1 MDQLQCMNDSEAKVQ
16 KIQGEV
22 YCNAEFD
29 GLVCWHSALA
39 NSTISLRCPIPVDLP
54 DYAIAYKTCF
64 VDGNWSRTDYNACF
78 PFIPSDNL
86 ISTHPP
92 PDEYESHIVR
102 IMTDI
107 YFVFSIISLLF
118 LLISIF
124 IFIYFRSLHCHRI
137 TIHIHMFISFVIK
150 FVIVIVMVEPGV
162 TKRSSGTYK
171 DVEWLCKTLIAL
183 REYGNTS
190 NMYWM
195 FVEGMYLHNQI
206 AAAVFSTEAPFKL
219 FCFIGWGLPGI
230 IVLAWSIIM
239 QFTHDKACWKDYS
252 QLDWIYLVLVPFLV
266 VIFINLVFLINII
279 RILVT
284 KLRSNNTDESSRIK
298 KTIRATIILF
308 PLLGL
313 TNIIFLYNPE
323 DGGSLQLTYHITNAL
338 LQSTGGILLSVLY
351 CFMNG
356 EVQRVIKQK
365 WTRFNIR
372 RHLKRG
378 GKSRSSRT
386 SDFMLSQ
393 TEVSELTDNMM
404 QSQLYGTPTSS
415 DIINPFVNNNRYH
428 KVETSIPEEDIV
440 ANYNSDEQ
448 SVMLNHVIRD
458 SACPIRSNEQCVSI
472 NHVIRETA
480 YPIGSDEQDVS
491 INHVNK
497 ENVYP
502 IGSDEQDVSINHVN
516 KENAYPIRSDEQ
528 GVSLNYVNR
537 EKAYPI
543 RSDEQCVN
551 KAHKFTINKED
562 SDEHSMTSLDDD
574 ITETHVGSNK
584 QRVPLNNIDNDF
596 EINYDSD
603 SQTRNKNKNN
613 LKSDKNNSISTKKG
627 NQGIDEMNIQV
638 RSDGYIYIDNE
649 KTTYILPS
657 AESFENIEESF
668 I

>member
-1 MDQLQCMNDSEAKVQ
+1 MDPLQCMNDSDAKVQ
-16 KIQGEV
+16 QIQGEV
-22 YCNAEFD
+22 YCNSEFD
-29 GLVCWHSALA
+29 ELICWHAALA
-39 NSTISLRCPIPVDLP
+39 NSTISMRCPIPVDLP
-54 DYAIAYKTCF
+54 DYAVAYKTCYA
-64 VDGNWSRTDYNACF
+64 DGNWSRTDYNACF
-78 PFIPSDNL
+78 PFIPTDNP
-86 ISTHPP
+86 ISGRHPP
-92 PDEYESHIVR
+92 PDEYESHIAR

-150 FVIVIVMVEPGV
+150 FVIIIVMVEPGV

-171 DVEWLCKTLIAL
+171 DIEWLCKTLIAL

-219 FCFIGWGLPGI
+219 FCFIGWGVPGI

-239 QFTHDKACWKDYS
+239 QCTSDKPCWNYYS
-252 QLDWIYLVLVPFLV
+252 QSDWIYLVLVPFLV
-266 VIFINLVFLINII
+266 VIFINLIFLVNII

-323 DGGSLQLTYHITNAL
+323 DRGSLQLTYHITNAL

-393 TEVSELTDNMM
+393 TEFHRRKK
-404 QSQLYGTPTSS
+404 QSQLYGTPSS
-415 DIINPFVNNNRYH
+415 DMINPFVNNNRYH

-440 ANYNSDEQ
+440 VNYNSDEQ
-448 SVMLNHVIRD
+448 CVTLNHL
-458 SACPIRSNEQCVSI
+458 NKE
-472 NHVIRETA
+472 NA
-480 YPIGSDEQDVS
+480 YPIGSDEQCVS
-491 INHVNK
+491 INQVHTV
-497 ENVYP
+497 
-502 IGSDEQDVSINHVN
+502 
-516 KENAYPIRSDEQ
+516 
-528 GVSLNYVNR
+528 
-537 EKAYPI
+537 
-543 RSDEQCVN
+543 
-551 KAHKFTINKED
+551 TINQGD
-562 SDEHSMTSLDDD
+562 SDEHCITLDDV
-574 ITETHVGSNK
+574 ITANHVDSNE
-584 QRVPLNNIDNDF
+584 QHVRVPLNNIDND
-596 EINYDSD
+596 IAIHNDSD
-603 SQTRNKNKNN
+603 NHTRNENKNN
-613 LKSDKNNSISTKKG
+613 MKCDKNNSISTKSE
-627 NQGIDEMNIQV
+627 NHVIDEMNIQV
-638 RSDGYIYIDNE
+638 RSDGKIYIDNE
-649 KTTYILPS
+649 ETTYILPS
-657 AESFENIEESF
+657 AESFDNIEESF

>member
-1 MDQLQCMNDSEAKVQ
+1 M
-16 KIQGEV
+16 KI
-22 YCNAEFD
+22 N
-29 GLVCWHSALA
+29 
-39 NSTISLRCPIPVDLP
+39 
-54 DYAIAYKTCF
+54 DYAVAYKTCD
-64 VDGNWSRTDYNACF
+64 VDGNWSRTDYNTCF
-78 PFIPSDNL
+78 PFIPSDNP
-86 ISTHPP
+86 ISGRHPP
-92 PDEYESHIVR
+92 PDEYESLIAR

-124 IFIYFRSLHCHRI
+124 IFVYFRSLHCHRI

-150 FVIVIVMVEPGV
+150 FVIIIVMVEPGV

-171 DVEWLCKTLIAL
+171 DIEWLCKTLIAL

-219 FCFIGWGLPGI
+219 FCFIGWGVPGI
-230 IVLAWSIIM
+230 IVVAWSIIM
-239 QFTHDKACWKDYS
+239 QCTSDKPCWNYYS
-252 QLDWIYLVLVPFLV
+252 QSDWIYLVLVPFLV

-323 DGGSLQLTYHITNAL
+323 DRGSLQLTYHITNAL

-393 TEVSELTDNMM
+393 TE
-404 QSQLYGTPTSS
+404 QSQLYGTPSS
-415 DIINPFVNNNRYH
+415 DMINPFVNNNRYH

-440 ANYNSDEQ
+440 VNYNSDG
-448 SVMLNHVIRD
+448 
-458 SACPIRSNEQCVSI
+458 QCV
-472 NHVIRETA
+472 TL
-480 YPIGSDEQDVS
+480 
-491 INHVNK
+491 
-497 ENVYP
+497 
-502 IGSDEQDVSINHVN
+502 NHVN
-516 KENAYPIRSDEQ
+516 KENAYPIASDEH
-528 GVSLNYVNR
+528 
-537 EKAYPI
+537 
-543 RSDEQCVN
+543 CVTIN
-551 KAHKFTINKED
+551 QAHKVTINQGD
-562 SDEHSMTSLDDD
+562 SDEDCITFDDV
-574 ITETHVGSNK
+574 ITQNHVDSK
-584 QRVPLNNIDNDF
+584 EQHVRVPLNNVDND
-596 EINYDSD
+596 IAIHNDSD
-603 SQTRNKNKNN
+603 NHTINENKNN
-613 LKSDKNNSISTKKG
+613 MKSDKNNSISTKIG
-627 NQGIDEMNIQV
+627 NHVIDEMNIQV
-638 RSDGYIYIDNE
+638 RSDGKIYIDNE
-649 KTTYILPS
+649 ETTYILPS
-657 AESFENIEESF
+657 AESFDNIEESF

>member
-1 MDQLQCMNDSEAKVQ
+1 MTMDALQCINDSEAKVQ
-16 KIQGEV
+16 QIQGEV

-29 GLVCWHSALA
+29 GVVCWHSTLA
-39 NSTISLRCPIPVDLP
+39 NSTISVRCPIPVDLP
-54 DYAIAYKTCF
+54 DYAIAYKTCY

-78 PFIPSDNL
+78 PFIPKDVPM
-86 ISTHPP
+86 STLPP
-92 PDEYESHIVR
+92 PDEYESHIAR

-118 LLISIF
+118 LLVSIF

-150 FVIVIVMVEPGV
+150 FVIIVVMVEPGV

-171 DVEWLCKTLIAL
+171 DVDWLCKTLITL

-239 QFTHDKACWKDYS
+239 QFTHDKACWKNYS
-252 QLDWIYLVLVPFLV
+252 QSDWIYLVLVPFLV

-279 RILVT
+279 RILIT

-323 DGGSLQLTYHITNAL
+323 DGGSLQLVYHITNAL

-393 TEVSELTDNMM
+393 TE

-440 ANYNSDEQ
+440 VNYNSDEQ

-458 SACPIRSNEQCVSI
+458 SECPIRSDEHSVSI
-472 NHVIRETA
+472 NHVTR
-480 YPIGSDEQDVS
+480 G
-491 INHVNK
+491 
-497 ENVYP
+497 
-502 IGSDEQDVSINHVN
+502 
-516 KENAYPIRSDEQ
+516 
-528 GVSLNYVNR
+528 
-537 EKAYPI
+537 KAYPI

-551 KAHKFTINKED
+551 KAHNVTINQED
-562 SDEHSMTSLDDD
+562 SDEYSMTLDDN
-574 ITETHVGSNK
+574 ITENHVDSSE
-584 QRVPLNNIDNDF
+584 QHVRVPLNNIENDF
-596 EINYDSD
+596 AINYDSD
-603 SQTRNKNKNN
+603 SQSNYKNKNN

-627 NQGIDEMNIQV
+627 NHVIDDMNIQID
-638 RSDGYIYIDNE
+638 SNGKIYIDHE
-649 KTTYILPS
+649 ETSYILPS
-657 AESFENIEESF
+657 AQSFENIEESF